1 MQSSDSM
8 PNEEKTPYSP
18 ASPAD
23 NLRIVDLS
31 KPQVGTLH
39 FKLIKEMG
47 NKSVV
52 LELVPPDAV
61 TRYSYGGERFKC
73 LKVSRS
79 DLTTVFDKFNEVEYR
94 CNGQRFSDFLDDAKD
109 RSGGLSVEPYN
120 PRH

>member
-1 MQSSDSM
+1 M
-8 PNEEKTPYSP
+8 PDEETPAYTP
-18 ASPAD
+18 ASA
-23 NLRIVDLS
+23 NNSNIIDLS

-61 TRYSYGGERFKC
+61 TRYSYGGELFKC

-79 DLTTVFDKFNEVEYR
+79 DLTTTIFDKVNEFEYR
-94 CNGQRFSDFLDDAKD
+94 CTGQRLTDFLDDAKE

-120 PRH
+120 PHH